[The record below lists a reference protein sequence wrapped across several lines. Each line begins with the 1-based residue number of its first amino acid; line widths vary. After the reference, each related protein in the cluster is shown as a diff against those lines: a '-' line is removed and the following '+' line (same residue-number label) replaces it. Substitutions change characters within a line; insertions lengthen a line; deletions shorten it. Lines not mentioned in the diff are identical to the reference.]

1 MGLPA
6 ERFIAANNCNHVVFD
21 YLVTGKYTT
30 RDSVETLA
38 NAMDVGAPSN
48 FARILDLYNNSHK
61 NIKNVMQGCW
71 YSDNQIKEI
80 VKEVYKN
87 YGYICDPHGACGF
100 QALADHL
107 NDDEMGVFL
116 ETAHPAKFVETME
129 MILGKSSVV
138 IPDKLA
144 AFMKGNKESVDLKSD
159 FEGFKRFL
167 LSV

>member
-1 MGLPA
+1 M
-6 ERFIAANNCNHVVFD
+6 H
-21 YLVTGKYTT
+21 
-30 RDSVETLA
+30 
-38 NAMDVGAPSN
+38 
-48 FARILDLYNNSHK
+48 
-61 NIKNVMQGCW
+61 GCW

-100 QALADHL
+100 QALQDNL
-107 NDDEMGVFL
+107 NKDETGVFL
-116 ETAHPAKFVETME
+116 ETAHPAKFLETME

-138 IPDKLA
+138 VPGKLA
-144 AFMKGNKESVDLKSD
+144 AFMKGTKESIDLKSD